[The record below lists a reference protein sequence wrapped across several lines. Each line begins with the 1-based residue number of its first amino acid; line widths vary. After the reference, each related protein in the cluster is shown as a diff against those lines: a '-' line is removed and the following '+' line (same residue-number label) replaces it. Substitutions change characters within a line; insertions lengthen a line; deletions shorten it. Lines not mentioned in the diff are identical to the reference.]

1 MNDVTAAISRLEATL
16 AREGASAARLF
27 ELGGLKLSRGDLP
40 GAIAAYRQCCAIEPR
55 SAPVFNNLGSALS
68 KAGRFDEAIAAFEAA
83 LGLDPSYV
91 RPRVNLGKAL
101 FESGRADEAVACL
114 RTVLRRE
121 PDYVPALVNLGNAL
135 VASGDGEAACAA
147 LLKAVALDASC
158 AEARMALAD
167 LYMRAGRLAEAVA
180 QLQEAVSRAP
190 RHAEAHW
197 HLGHLLFMAGRWEE
211 AWPHME
217 FRLERIDFTPPL
229 GIERWDG
236 IVRPQQEVWLVGEQ
250 GLGDQLQFA
259 RYAPILAEA
268 GAPCVLHCDARLT
281 VLLGQAGLARRV
293 KPLVKSWPAAA
304 APAASSPAAWIPLMS
319 LPGWHRT
326 RPDSVPRTE
335 GYLVA
340 DPVRIAHWHERLPNP
355 PGGRIGLAWAGNP
368 RFEVGRN
375 LGRSPPLAA
384 LAPLARVTDVAFLSL
399 QKGSGEEQ
407 LADPAFQWIT
417 RLEGL
422 DEGSDAF
429 LDSAAVLKCIDLLIT
444 SDTGIAHLAGA
455 LGVPTWLC
463 LMKTPDWRWMLEGD
477 GTSWYRSVRVFR
489 QPAAGDWASLY
500 AQVAVELSR
509 ERGAR
514 AICAS

>member
-1 MNDVTAAISRLEATL
+1 MNHVTAAITRLEAAL

-27 ELGGLKLSRGDLP
+27 ELGGLKLSHGDLP
-40 GAIAAYRQCCAIEPR
+40 GAIEAYRQCCVMEPR
-55 SAPVFNNLGSALS
+55 SAPLFNNLGSALS
-68 KAGRFDEAIAAFEAA
+68 KAGRFDEAIAAFETA

-135 VASGDGEAACAA
+135 VASGDDEAARAA
-147 LLKAVALDASC
+147 LLKAVSLDATC

-167 LYMRAGRLAEAVA
+167 LYLRAGRLTEAVA
-180 QLQEAVSRAP
+180 QLQEAVSRSP

-197 HLGHLLFMAGRWEE
+197 HLGHLLFMAGQWEE

-217 FRLERIDFTPPL
+217 FRLERIDFKPPP
-229 GIERWDG
+229 GIQRWDG
-236 IVRPQQEVWLVGEQ
+236 IVRPQQEVWLIGEQ

-281 VLLGQAGLARRV
+281 ALLGQANLARRV
-293 KPLVKSWPAAA
+293 EPLDKAWPAAA
-304 APAASSPAAWIPLMS
+304 AAAPSAWIPLMS

-326 RPDSVPRTE
+326 TPDRVPRTD

-340 DPVRIAHWHERLPNP
+340 DPVRVARWHERLPKP

-368 RFEVGRN
+368 RFEIGRN
-375 LGRSPPLAA
+375 LGRSPPLSALAA
-384 LAPLARVTDVAFLSL
+384 LARFTDVAFLSL
-399 QKGSGEEQ
+399 QKGPGEGQ

-422 DEGSDAF
+422 DEGGDAF

-463 LMKTPDWRWMLEGD
+463 LMKTPDWRWMLEGCV
-477 GTSWYRSVRVFR
+477 TSWYRSVRVFR
-489 QPAAGDWASLY
+489 QPAAGDWASVY
-500 AQVAVELSR
+500 AQVAAELSR

-514 AICAS
+514 AISNS